1 MLTEVADVNSIYE
14 EALSN
19 LRDRVPIDNGKGKG
33 LLSVAEKEHAAKDYY
48 ANVRTNVLLVW
59 VLSNVSIFF
68 SLLLKLWSDL
78 FVCLFV
84 AFRAYCWLLF

>member
-59 VLSNVSIFF
+59 VLSNVSVFF
-68 SLLLKLWSDL
+68 Q
-78 FVCLFV
+78 
-84 AFRAYCWLLF
+84 AFFLPC

>member
-33 LLSVAEKEHAAKDYY
+33 QLSVAEREHAARDYY
-48 ANVRTNVLLVW
+48 ANVRTNVLLTW
-59 VLSNVSIFF
+59 VLSNVSVFRAFF
-68 SLLLKLWSDL
+68 LLL
-78 FVCLFV
+78 
-84 AFRAYCWLLF
+84 

>member
-33 LLSVAEKEHAAKDYY
+33 LLSVVEKEHAAKDYY

-59 VLSNVSIFF
+59 VLSNVCIF
-68 SLLLKLWSDL
+68 SLLLKSWSDF
-78 FVCLFV
+78 FVYLFV